1 MDNKNGDWF
10 VRVLIVVLSFLIGAM
25 IFYNFFIT
33 APVGEISNGLIA
45 LLILL
50 ILLILSEAF
59 DNIAL
64 GKILSLNRKI
74 EEKRIEVSDLKS
86 EKQNLLNM
94 LVKNISFQSQSVGI
108 SGHDLKEILT
118 VIKADPERIE
128 QETKEKEANI
138 EDEQLYTIQKPKR
151 INFRKVERHVLNSFI
166 ETNKLQGFLFYEQVT
181 FSKNYATVDP
191 ISTLTPIFDGY
202 IETENTEIFIEVKL
216 QRVVI
221 SFREQLY
228 SRLSALYHYRE
239 AKKVNAYLQL
249 ILVELP
255 EDEKMGKIRNTEE
268 RFRDIFEPAIEKK
281 LLKIKYVKLTSAET
295 KGLYR

>member
-10 VRVLIVVLSFLIGAM
+10 VRVLIVVLSFLIGAI

-239 AKKVNAYLQL
+239 AKKVKAYLQL

>member
-1 MDNKNGDWF
+1 MENKNVDWF

-74 EEKRIEVSDLKS
+74 EEKRIEISDLKS

-151 INFRKVERHVLNSFI
+151 INFRKVERHILNSFI

-202 IETENTEIFIEVKL
+202 IETESTEIFVEVKL
-216 QRVVI
+216 QRVLI

-239 AKKVNAYLQL
+239 AKKVKAYLQL

-255 EDEKMGKIRNTEE
+255 EDEKMGRIRNTEE
-268 RFRDIFEPAIEKK
+268 RIRDIFEPAIEKK

>member
-1 MDNKNGDWF
+1 MENKNVDWF

-138 EDEQLYTIQKPKR
+138 EDEQLYTFQEPKR

-191 ISTLTPIFDGY
+191 ISTLTPIFYGY
-202 IETENTEIFIEVKL
+202 IETESTEIFIEVKL
-216 QRVVI
+216 QRVVN
-221 SFREQLY
+221 FRGQLY

-239 AKKVNAYLQL
+239 AKKVKAYLQL

-255 EDEKMGKIRNTEE
+255 EDEKMGRIHNTEE
-268 RFRDIFEPAIEKK
+268 RIRDIFEPAIEKK

>member
-1 MDNKNGDWF
+1 MENKNKDWF

-138 EDEQLYTIQKPKR
+138 EDEQLYTFQEPKR

-202 IETENTEIFIEVKL
+202 IETESTEIFIEVKL
-216 QRVVI
+216 QRVLN
-221 SFREQLY
+221 SREQLY

-239 AKKVNAYLQL
+239 AKKVKAYLQL

-255 EDEKMGKIRNTEE
+255 EDEKMGRIRNTEE
-268 RFRDIFEPAIEKK
+268 RIRDIFEPAIEKK

>member
-138 EDEQLYTIQKPKR
+138 EDEQLYTIQKPKP

-239 AKKVNAYLQL
+239 AKKVKAYLQL

-268 RFRDIFEPAIEKK
+268 RFRDIFEPATEKK

>member
-138 EDEQLYTIQKPKR
+138 EDEQLYTIQKPKP

-228 SRLSALYHYRE
+228 SRLSTLYHYR
-239 AKKVNAYLQL
+239 
-249 ILVELP
+249 
-255 EDEKMGKIRNTEE
+255 
-268 RFRDIFEPAIEKK
+268 
-281 LLKIKYVKLTSAET
+281 
-295 KGLYR
+295 

>member
-33 APVGEISNGLIA
+33 APVGEISNGFIA

-216 QRVVI
+216 QHVVI

-239 AKKVNAYLQL
+239 AKKVKAYLQL

-268 RFRDIFEPAIEKK
+268 RFRDIFEPATEKK

>member
-138 EDEQLYTIQKPKR
+138 EDEQLYTIQKPKP

-202 IETENTEIFIEVKL
+202 IETENTESFIEVKL

-239 AKKVNAYLQL
+239 ANKVKAYLQL

-255 EDEKMGKIRNTEE
+255 EDEKIGKIRNTEE
-268 RFRDIFEPAIEKK
+268 RFRDIFEPATEKK

>member
-138 EDEQLYTIQKPKR
+138 EDEQLYTIQKPKP

-239 AKKVNAYLQL
+239 AKKVKAYLQL

-255 EDEKMGKIRNTEE
+255 EDEKIGKIRNTEE
-268 RFRDIFEPAIEKK
+268 RFRDIFEPATEKK

>member
-1 MDNKNGDWF
+1 
-10 VRVLIVVLSFLIGAM
+10 
-25 IFYNFFIT
+25 
-33 APVGEISNGLIA
+33 
-45 LLILL
+45 
-50 ILLILSEAF
+50 
-59 DNIAL
+59 
-64 GKILSLNRKI
+64 
-74 EEKRIEVSDLKS
+74 
-86 EKQNLLNM
+86 M

-138 EDEQLYTIQKPKR
+138 EDEQLYTFQEPKR
-151 INFRKVERHVLNSFI
+151 INFRKVERHVLNLFI

-191 ISTLTPIFDGY
+191 ISTLTPIFDDY
-202 IETENTEIFIEVKL
+202 IETERTEIFIEVKL
-216 QRVVI
+216 QRVVN
-221 SFREQLY
+221 SREQLY

-239 AKKVNAYLQL
+239 AKKVKAYLQL

-255 EDEKMGKIRNTEE
+255 EDEKMGRIRNTEE
-268 RFRDIFEPAIEKK
+268 RIRDIFEPAIEKK

>member
-10 VRVLIVVLSFLIGAM
+10 VRVLIVVLSFLIGAI

-239 AKKVNAYLQL
+239 AKKVKAYLQL

-281 LLKIKYVKLTSAET
+281 LLKIKYAKLTSAET

>member
-239 AKKVNAYLQL
+239 AKKVKAYLQL

>member
-59 DNIAL
+59 DNTAL

-216 QRVVI
+216 QHVVI

-239 AKKVNAYLQL
+239 AKKVKAYLQL

>member
-1 MDNKNGDWF
+1 MENKNVDWF

-138 EDEQLYTIQKPKR
+138 EDEQLYTFQEPKR

-166 ETNKLQGFLFYEQVT
+166 KTNKLQGFLFYEQVT

-202 IETENTEIFIEVKL
+202 IETESTEIFIEVKL
-216 QRVVI
+216 QRVVN
-221 SFREQLY
+221 SREQLY
-228 SRLSALYHYRE
+228 SRLIALYHYRE
-239 AKKVNAYLQL
+239 AKKVKAYLQL

-255 EDEKMGKIRNTEE
+255 EDEKMGRIRNTEE

>member
-239 AKKVNAYLQL
+239 AKKVKAYLQL

-268 RFRDIFEPAIEKK
+268 RFRDIFEPATEKK

>member
-239 AKKVNAYLQL
+239 AKKVKAYLQL

-281 LLKIKYVKLTSAET
+281 LLKIKYVKLTSVET